1 MLTHNQILH
10 MLTLQNDMNSKVNP
24 NWAHANNDWMLAAM
38 IETVEAIDHHGWK
51 WWKKQEPDMKQLQM
65 ELVDVWHFAL
75 SAYIVGYKDRT
86 LLLADEI
93 EKIIS
98 IESKSLMYTDNTL
111 LQNLRL
117 HVKFM
122 ANDEFNL
129 GLFLT
134 TLKQSGMTQED
145 LYKKYIGKNV
155 LNFFRQDNGYKE
167 GTYQKM
173 WGEREDNEHLE
184 SLLFVLNLDVDNPQ
198 KVIYDALLERY
209 VALIYI

>member
-1 MLTHNQILH
+1 

-51 WWKKQEPDMKQLQM
+51 WWKKQEPDIKQLQM

-122 ANDEFNL
+122 SNDEFNL

>member
-1 MLTHNQILH
+1 

-51 WWKKQEPDMKQLQM
+51 WWKKQEPDIKQLQM